1 MTSRRDFTKTL
12 GATVLAYAFPSIAPS
27 RQPLA
32 PSRRLNNVGLQLY
45 TVRNEMK
52 KDVEATIAR
61 VAASGYTEVEFAGYF
76 DKAPADIRSM
86 LDHHGLTAPSVH
98 VGSTEPAAWQA
109 ALDAAHVIGH
119 RYVVVP
125 WIPVERRTGVDGYK
139 KIAAE
144 FNRAAEQAHAAG
156 LQFAYHNHDFEFA
169 PVEGKL
175 PYDVLLTETD
185 PQLVQME
192 MDLYWITKGGQDP
205 LAYFAR
211 WPGRFPMVHVK
222 DSMGPP
228 DHKMVDVGAGKID
241 WKRIFAKQ
249 QQAGIKHFFVEHD
262 QPADPFASIRAS
274 CEYLKRLEF

>member
-1 MTSRRDFTKTL
+1 MTSRRKFTKTL
-12 GATVLAYAFPSIAPS
+12 GATVLAYAFPSLARSPK
-27 RQPLA
+27 PLS
-32 PSRRLNNVGLQLY
+32 PSRRLNSVGLQLY
-45 TVRNEMK
+45 TVRDEMK

-76 DKAPADIRSM
+76 GKRPDEVRAILNR
-86 LDHHGLTAPSVH
+86 HGLTAPSAH
-98 VGSTEPAAWQA
+98 IGSIEPAAWHE

-119 RYVVVP
+119 QYVVVP
-125 WIPVERRTGVDGYK
+125 WIPVERRTGIDGYK

-144 FNRAAEQAHAAG
+144 FNRAAEQARAAG

-169 PVEGKL
+169 PVDGKL
-175 PYDVLLTETD
+175 PYDVLLAETD
-185 PQLVQME
+185 PKLVQME
-192 MDLYWITKGGQDP
+192 MDLYWITKAGQDP

-211 WPGRFPMVHVK
+211 WPGRYPMVHVK

-228 DHKMVDVGAGKID
+228 ENKMADVGAGKID
-241 WKRIFAKQ
+241 WKRIFAKE

-274 CEYLKRLEF
+274 CEYLKQLEF